1 MNVGDQLAH
10 YKITAKLGEGGMGE
24 VYAGED
30 TKLGRAVALKVL
42 PRELVDDP
50 GRRQRL
56 EREARAAAALNHPN
70 ICTIYEVGEHDGR
83 PFIAM
88 ELLEGEE
95 LAQRVAR
102 GPLPINDLLAIAI
115 PIADALDVAHE
126 ARPDS
131 DATPA
136 APDVSVATA
145 TPAPSDAGTRDSS
158 SDTAI
163 VIELAQRN
171 KTKLVAAIL
180 VIVVV
185 ALALWWGSGLL
196 PSRPSATI
204 DSIVVL
210 PFETTAGDDD
220 SAYLGDGIPVALING
235 LTEVG
240 NLRVIGRASAFLY
253 KGQPFDPQRLRD
265 DLAVRVALTGVLTRR
280 GDNLE
285 LAVDLVDLQD
295 SSSLWGEQFD
305 LPVDG
310 LLDVERQIVQAVASM
325 LGYELSAAESAAVA
339 EHGTDSDPAHREYL
353 KGIGFLDRRN
363 KQGFE
368 LAIEAFDNAIEYDE
382 NYALAWSGLAD
393 TYTLQA
399 IWGYVDSAD
408 ALPLALDAAEKALA
422 LEPDLAAAHISLA
435 TINQE
440 LLWDMEAAEAEFLIG
455 TKLDPDYAPGWQW
468 YGELLHMLGRYPEAL
483 DAIRKSVELE
493 PIAPI
498 HQFVLGLSY
507 YLAGDADTAL
517 ETAQTLAREHPTFG
531 GAHLLLGMMHYA
543 MGRYAELLELVGFP
557 RSILDVERQGGAVTC
572 EARDQRGR
580 PHGLARVSLP
590 RRTRQ

>member
-10 YKITAKLGEGGMGE
+10 YKITAKLGEGGTGE

-95 LAQRVAR
+95 LAQRIAW

-126 ARPDS
+126 
-131 DATPA
+131 
-136 APDVSVATA
+136 
-145 TPAPSDAGTRDSS
+145 
-158 SDTAI
+158 I
-163 VIELAQRN
+163 VR
-171 KTKLVAAIL
+171 
-180 VIVVV
+180 
-185 ALALWWGSGLL
+185 
-196 PSRPSATI
+196 
-204 DSIVVL
+204 
-210 PFETTAGDDD
+210 
-220 SAYLGDGIPVALING
+220 
-235 LTEVG
+235 
-240 NLRVIGRASAFLY
+240 
-253 KGQPFDPQRLRD
+253 
-265 DLAVRVALTGVLTRR
+265 
-280 GDNLE
+280 
-285 LAVDLVDLQD
+285 
-295 SSSLWGEQFD
+295 
-305 LPVDG
+305 
-310 LLDVERQIVQAVASM
+310 AVARE

-339 EHGTDSDPAHREYL
+339 EYRTDSDPAHREYL
-353 KGIGFLDRRN
+353 KGIGFLDRRS

-422 LEPDLAAAHISLA
+422 LEPDLAAAHISRA

-543 MGRYAELLELVGFP
+543 MGRYDEA
-557 RSILDVERQGGAVTC
+557 LDEF
-572 EARDQRGR
+572 ESYGR
-580 PHGLARVSLP
+580 EPAMVAATLARVSLP